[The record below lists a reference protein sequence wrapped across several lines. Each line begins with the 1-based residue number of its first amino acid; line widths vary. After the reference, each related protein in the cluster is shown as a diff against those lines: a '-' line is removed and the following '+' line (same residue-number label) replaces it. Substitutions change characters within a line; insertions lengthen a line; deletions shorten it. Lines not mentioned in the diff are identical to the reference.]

1 MSRPLSWPCLLTLL
15 LCGVVS
21 SRALAHGRCADEKTK
36 RIKAL
41 GKTTLAAPE
50 EAFYDVTQV
59 RLNLSMTN
67 TSTQLGGDALITGKV
82 IAPSLSE
89 YVFEL
94 DGSHTIDSAKVNGQ
108 LLPVTTTG
116 FVRRITLPAPLTQNT
131 IFQAQIWYHGTPPNG
146 TGFFTAGV
154 NHNVLGSGTQIT
166 FTLSDPYLA
175 KDWWPCKQDL
185 NDKVDSAAIWITVP
199 AGLKA
204 GSNGLLQAVTPVSG
218 GNRYE
223 WKTRYPIEY
232 YLLSVAVAPYIDHS
246 YYMHFSG
253 GADSM
258 LVQNYI
264 YDSASVFAQYRP
276 AIDSTGLMI
285 DFLSEKFG
293 RYPFWQEKYG
303 HCMAPLGGGMEHQTM
318 TTLGV
323 VQTPLIAHE
332 LGHQWWGNHVTY
344 ASWKDIWL
352 SEGWASYVEQLY
364 VEHFRGIAAA
374 KDYRT
379 AVFNRVIA
387 SSGGSVYVDDTSN
400 VYRIFDSR
408 LTYDKGS
415 AVAHMLR
422 YIAPDDTHFFDL
434 CKTWQQQYSFKT
446 ATTAD
451 FQALAEQ
458 VYGFDLDTFFQQ
470 WVYKE
475 GFPRFTARWNQKGS
489 KVYLLVNQTGSRPL
503 SVAAFSTPLEIRLG
517 NLSGSDTTVKVY
529 VSQASQLFS
538 FDWTGT
544 MSGVVTFDPDDH
556 ILNNSGTI
564 TKDNMLSVG
573 QTAPG
578 NIRIYPNPSRNGWQL
593 SNLPEGSALT
603 LHNDAGQQVWRGTAA
618 NPEFFLHLPAIAAGT
633 YYLEIA
639 NRHKVLGTV
648 KLLQLK

>member
-1 MSRPLSWPCLLTLL
+1 MSRSSLRLCLLFLL
-15 LCGVVS
+15 LCGTAS
-21 SRALAHGRCADEKTK
+21 SRVLAHGRCADEKKK
-36 RIKAL
+36 RMKAL

-50 EAFYDVTQV
+50 QAYYDVTHV

-67 TSTQLGGDALITGKV
+67 TSTQLGGDALITCRV
-82 IAPSLSE
+82 VAASLSD

-94 DGSHTIDSAKVNGQ
+94 DGSLTIDSAKVDGQ
-108 LLPVTTTG
+108 LLPVSTAG
-116 FVRRITLPAPLTQNT
+116 FVRRITLPAALAQNDV
-131 IFQAQIWYHGTPPNG
+131 FQAQIFYHGTPPNG

-154 NHNVLGSGTQIT
+154 NHNVLGSGTEIT

-185 NDKVDSAAIWITVP
+185 NDKVDSASVWITVP
-199 AGLKA
+199 NGLKA
-204 GSNGLLQAVTPVSG
+204 GSNGLLRAVTPVSG

-223 WKTRYPIEY
+223 WTTRYPIEY
-232 YLLSVAVAPYIDHS
+232 YLLSVAVAPYIDYS
-246 YYMHFSG
+246 YYMHFGSSN
-253 GADSM
+253 DSM

-264 YDSASVFAQYRP
+264 YDSAAVFAQYRP
-276 AIDSTGLMI
+276 VIDSTGLMI
-285 DFLSEKFG
+285 AYLSEKFG

-323 VQTPLIAHE
+323 VQGPLIAHE
-332 LGHQWWGNHVTY
+332 LGHQWWGDHVTY

-352 SEGWASYVEQLY
+352 SEGWASYVEQLF
-364 VEHFRGIAAA
+364 VEHFRGAIAA
-374 KDYRT
+374 KNYRT

-387 SSGGSVYVDDTSN
+387 SSGGSVYVDDTTN

-408 LTYDKGS
+408 LTYDKGA
-415 AVAHMLR
+415 AVVHMLR
-422 YIAPDDTHFFDL
+422 YIAPDDARFFDL
-434 CKTWQQQYSFKT
+434 CKTWQQQYAFKT

-475 GFPRFTARWNQKGS
+475 GQPRFTGRWNQKGS
-489 KVYLLVNQTGSRPL
+489 QVYLLVNQAGSKPS
-503 SVAAFSTPLEIRLG
+503 SVATFSTPLDIRLG
-517 NLSGSDTTVKVY
+517 NLSGGDTTVRVY
-529 VSQASQLFS
+529 VSQASQLFT

-556 ILNNSGTI
+556 ILNNAGAV
-564 TKDNMLSVG
+564 TKDASLSVG
-573 QTAPG
+573 QVLPG
-578 NIRIYPNPSRNGWQL
+578 DIRVYPNPSRNGWQL
-593 SNLPEGSALT
+593 SNLPQGSALS
-603 LHNDAGQQVWRGTAA
+603 LHNDSGQLVWNGTAA
-618 NPEFFLHLPAIAAGT
+618 NREFFLHLPSIAAGT

-639 NRHKVLGTV
+639 HGHNVLGTV
-648 KLLQLK
+648 RLLQLK